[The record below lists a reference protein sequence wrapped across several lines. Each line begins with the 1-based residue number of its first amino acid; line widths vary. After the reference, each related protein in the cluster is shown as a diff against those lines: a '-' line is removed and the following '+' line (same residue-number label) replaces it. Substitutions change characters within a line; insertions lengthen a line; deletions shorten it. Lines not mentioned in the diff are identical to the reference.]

1 MSFTEHEIAAPI
13 AVMSDAGGAAELPR
27 EALVLVIEDGLRLSS
42 ALEEVCDF
50 LNISVERIGSHL
62 DLAGA
67 LAAFRPM
74 AVVAEF
80 DCRGM
85 DGGHVLMAVAS
96 HDRSLPV
103 LLLTG
108 GDAAIEGA
116 ADAVEELWQL
126 TAVAKWA
133 EIGGPGRMVDFLLHA
148 GRAGR
153 CLRQAPLWPAGSL
166 RH

>member
-1 MSFTEHEIAAPI
+1 MSFMEHEIAAPI
-13 AVMSDAGGAAELPR
+13 AVMSDAGGVAELPR
-27 EALVLVIEDGLRLSS
+27 QALVLVIEDGLRLSS
-42 ALEEVCDF
+42 AFEEVCDF
-50 LNISVERIGSHL
+50 LDISVERIGSHY
-62 DLAGA
+62 DLAGT

-85 DGGHVLMAVAS
+85 DGGHVLMAVAG
-96 HDRSLPV
+96 HDRTLPV
-103 LLLTG
+103 VLLTA
-108 GDAAIEGA
+108 GDPAVEGA
-116 ADAVEELWQL
+116 ADAVQEVWRL

-133 EIGGPGRMVDFLLHA
+133 EIGAPGQLVDFLLHA
-148 GRAGR
+148 GRAGQ